1 MLPLRDMAPYAI
13 SILCILVSF
22 ISHRP
27 DREGTLTSDL
37 KWADARAPRC
47 ARHCLTCILCKQ
59 QLLFWMRV
67 ITINHLTALKR
78 IHNFVPFFI
87 KIRICFTIGLL
98 PLIRSERGSA
108 VVAVLCFNITCHSL
122 LYRNQSNHVKEPY
135 MILPV
140 VIMVLLRK
148 LRLKYGYYTTT
159 TETFHKGSQNI
170 ASPQ

>member
-1 MLPLRDMAPYAI
+1 MLEPPVGHATA
-13 SILCILVSF
+13 S
-22 ISHRP
+22 
-27 DREGTLTSDL
+27 
-37 KWADARAPRC
+37 
-47 ARHCLTCILCKQ
+47 CILCKQ

-67 ITINHLTALKR
+67 ITINNLTALKR
-78 IHNFVPFFI
+78 IHNCVPFFI

-98 PLIRSERGSA
+98 PLIRSERGNVSA

-122 LYRNQSNHVKEPY
+122 LYRNQSNHVKEPS

-159 TETFHKGSQNI
+159 TETFHKDSQNI